1 MKKHL
6 ILYIFALIALAGCK
20 KNDNVNL
27 GPKGGYVYSLIY
39 VVEGDKLI
47 NAHDYTIN
55 LPKDGVVEVI
65 DVVSYGLKE
74 IKKKSGDDDIRVT
87 ILSLPLA
94 ENKVSNGK
102 YRQQI
107 EIRADASRDGKREAV
122 YTLIAASDDLSELY
136 AADLRIEQK

>member
-1 MKKHL
+1 M
-6 ILYIFALIALAGCK
+6 
-20 KNDNVNL
+20 
-27 GPKGGYVYSLIY
+27 YSLIY